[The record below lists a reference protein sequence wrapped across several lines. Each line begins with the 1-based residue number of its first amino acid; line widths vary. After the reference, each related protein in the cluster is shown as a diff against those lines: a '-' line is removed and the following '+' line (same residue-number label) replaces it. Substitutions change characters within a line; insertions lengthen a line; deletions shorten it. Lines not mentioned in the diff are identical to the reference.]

1 MNHLQQD
8 REVVLA
14 NKVSVATSSTV
25 PLQRRDWF
33 VHKIKVI
40 GSLKQQIWIFI
51 DSLPNIA
58 LLNLFLFVG

>member
-1 MNHLQQD
+1 M
-8 REVVLA
+8 LA
-14 NKVSVATSSTV
+14 HKVSVATSSTV

-58 LLNLFLFVG
+58 LLNLVLFVG